1 MSDDAHGP
9 EAMARAEKSLRR
21 EPREGAPP
29 TGRTD
34 DTAEASP
41 TGLQVADSWAEA
53 ADQDGSV
60 EARREMPE
68 PDSLGG

>member
-1 MSDDAHGP
+1 MSDDAHRP
-9 EAMARAEKSLRR
+9 EAMARAEKGLR
-21 EPREGAPP
+21 REGAPP
-29 TGRTD
+29 TSGTD
-34 DTAEASP
+34 AAAEASP

-53 ADQDGSV
+53 ADQDGAV